1 MTLTARQQQV
11 LGCGVGDI
19 VEPALYWPRSPGPDC
34 SKGHSLE
41 GEGLGGEVHAIA
53 HSILDAVLGG

>member
-1 MTLTARQQQV
+1 MTDDSVMAWEHLV

-19 VEPALYWPRSPGPDC
+19 VEPVLCRPRAPGHD
-34 SKGHSLE
+34 SLE
-41 GEGLGGEVHAIA
+41 REGLRGEVHAIT